1 MVNKKDLESKVK
13 KFDFKKIKKP
23 VLKKHLIK
31 INETTEPAYDYDDF
45 TKLDYDQQTAL
56 FNAIKENF
64 ADLKENAGLVAG
76 VTYQELF
83 YSHLTELLSLAVTGN
98 VAAMDYLCYIY
109 KRGVDHFLPIN
120 LTRAHEWGMIAIS
133 NGSKL
138 SVDRMRLFLE
148 PVYEYVVNAGIV
160 EEMIVKNKLKEGEGI
175 YYVASNFASMYLSK
189 CKIDLLTMAR
199 KEPIEIDNNF
209 KKYNYE
215 ACKIRDEIL
224 PELIKYF
231 V

>member
-1 MVNKKDLESKVK
+1 MVSKKELESKNK
-13 KFDFKKIKKP
+13 KLSYKSIKKP
-23 VLKKHLIK
+23 VLKRHVVK
-31 INETTEPAYDYDDF
+31 IRPKNEFEFDYEDF
-45 TKLDYDQQTAL
+45 TKLGYDEQTVL

-64 ADLKENAGLVAG
+64 ANLRDNAGLIAG
-76 VTYQELF
+76 ARYQDLF
-83 YSHLTELLSLAVTGN
+83 YNNLTELLGLGVTGN

-109 KRGVDHFLPIN
+109 KKGVEHFLPIN
-120 LTRAHEWGMIAIS
+120 LTRAHEWGMIAIA

-148 PVYEYVVNAGIV
+148 PVYEYVVNSGIV
-160 EEMIVKNKLKEGEGI
+160 EEMIKKNKLQEGEGI
-175 YYVASNFASMYLSK
+175 YYVASNFASMYIDR
-189 CKIDLLTMAR
+189 CKLDLLTMAR
-199 KEPIEIDNNF
+199 KEPVATDENF
-209 KKYNYE
+209 KKYNFE